1 MSSWY
6 FWFGSADYMA
16 NDGVSMESDHFGA
29 ALFSQRWKVT
39 ESLLL
44 YLFHS
49 PPSLMIQELS
59 PPTLLAIPCVFNTL
73 LPSVFIK
80 ATYKI
85 YASLP
90 KIQSSSTNYSQYM
103 NFRHEESTTFHCQS
117 ATLTLKNIAFKF
129 YSHLATAYTSSLLGY
144 IWHRWRHGNKK
155 HGGEQTWCATTIR
168 MLLYLHLTSC
178 KPQKFLSPGKKHIW
192 INASLHA

>member
-16 NDGVSMESDHFGA
+16 NDGVSMERDHFGA

-49 PPSLMIQELS
+49 PLSLITQELS

-80 ATYKI
+80 AIYKI

-103 NFRHEESTTFHCQS
+103 RKVPLSIAKVPLWHSKPSHSSFTRTWLKHTLRLCLDTSGTDEDMGTKSMVESKPDVLPQFLCSCTYTWHHASPKSFFPQ
-117 ATLTLKNIAFKF
+117 AKN
-129 YSHLATAYTSSLLGY
+129 TSG
-144 IWHRWRHGNKK
+144 
-155 HGGEQTWCATTIR
+155 
-168 MLLYLHLTSC
+168 
-178 KPQKFLSPGKKHIW
+178 
-192 INASLHA
+192 